1 MIEKVFG
8 THSERE
14 LKRIEPIVDKIESYR
29 DTMRAL
35 SDEELRGKTKEYK
48 SVLRKVRHLMI
59 FCRRHLLQSVRQ
71 VNVF

>member
-1 MIEKVFG
+1 MKMIEKVFG

-48 SVLRKVRHLMI
+48 KRLAEGEMI